1 MQADY
6 ASVGTTFGPHPLSLL
21 RTELDSRRCLSSRDL
36 LQLEPDS
43 PVVVAGLVVGRQR
56 PGTATGVTFVTL
68 EDEFGMINVV
78 VWRDLAERQRQ
89 ALVGSQLLLV
99 KGQFEARDG
108 VRHVI
113 ARQLHDLTELLTGLT
128 IRSRDFH

>member
-1 MQADY
+1 MPVWARP
-6 ASVGTTFGPHPLSLL
+6 SGRSF
-21 RTELDSRRCLSSRDL
+21 RDL

-99 KGQFEARDG
+99 KGRFEARDG